1 MDKIL
6 NNWNNF
12 LNEQTEPFQK
22 KVKQGY
28 VKDRNQYL
36 KSGKGKP
43 SKPFD
48 VEPSKVRA
56 KSAPP
61 IGESSIEEVYEIDE
75 GVLDSLKNA
84 ASNTKSAIK
93 DLGRQA
99 GKVAGGVALGTAL
112 AYGGAT
118 VKASSDRIN
127 TARQT
132 QIDQNIE
139 KTRPTTKHGTMRK
152 DLQDAIMKDID
163 INSKQGKKQLIQNLI
178 KVFHIDE
185 KAALQILNATSHD
198 QLGGTVGMQ
207 GTVNLSNFIN
217 VVALAK
223 YDLTMNQGDVESENI
238 NLAALKKTAG
248 SLWGDPDAV
257 KKLAN
262 QHDIKLTPGSE
273 FTASQTDSMS
283 TVTWNPKKQEESKK
297 NATKENIWT
306 SIDPELLMFEQI
318 EEIYQI
324 DENLWKD
331 LRAKFTKSKQIEK
344 KQEYTNYK
352 EVHNNIY
359 VGAAPLKNGKLIN
372 SLIEDGEFIRIF
384 IMSNESANVIMNQY
398 KDVRNIPATIVLK
411 YAVEDTENP
420 TQEEIDNLNKAALLV
435 YGYARQGKVLVTCNK
450 GLNRSATVASLAM
463 TLSGVKPEQAIQKVQ
478 AARGEEALTLNGKP
492 HQGFLPIILGSEK
505 TSK

>member
-1 MDKIL
+1 
-6 NNWNNF
+6 
-12 LNEQTEPFQK
+12 
-22 KVKQGY
+22 
-28 VKDRNQYL
+28 
-36 KSGKGKP
+36 
-43 SKPFD
+43 
-48 VEPSKVRA
+48 
-56 KSAPP
+56 
-61 IGESSIEEVYEIDE
+61 
-75 GVLDSLKNA
+75 LKNA

-118 VKASSDRIN
+118 VKASSDRID
-127 TARQT
+127 TARHA

-139 KTRPTTKHGTMRK
+139 KARPTTEHNALRQ
-152 DLQDAIMKDID
+152 DLHNAIMKDVEYGAFNEKTGKFEND
-163 INSKQGKKQLIQNLI
+163 EQAKKQLIQNYV
-178 KVFHIDE
+178 KVFKISE
-185 KAALQILNATSHD
+185 EVALKILSVTSHSGPNVTYNY
-198 QLGGTVGMQ
+198 GGQGSAGMKA
-207 GTVNLSNFIN
+207 TSNFIN
-217 VVALAK
+217 IVALAK
-223 YDLTMNQGDVESENI
+223 YDLNQGDVQDKNI
-238 NLAALKKTAG
+238 NLAALRKAA
-248 SLWGDPDAV
+248 SLLGKSDQIKD
-257 KKLAN
+257 LAK
-262 QHDIKLTPGSE
+262 QHDINLTPGS
-273 FTASQTDSMS
+273 FDRPAPPLQMP
-283 TVTWNPKKQEESKK
+283 NL
-297 NATKENIWT
+297 KENIWT

-359 VGAAPLKNGKLIN
+359 VGAAPIKNGKLIN

-384 IMSNESANVIMNQY
+384 IMSNESANVIKNQY
-398 KDVRNIPATIVLK
+398 KDERNIPATIVLK

-463 TLSGVKPEQAIQKVQ
+463 TLSGVKPEEAIQKVQ
-478 AARGEEALTLNGKP
+478 AARGEEALTLNGRP
-492 HQGFLPIILGSEK
+492 HQGFIPIILGSKK